1 MASGQGPQV
10 ESRPITSNPRVHSE
24 PRGFPRQKCQL
35 LGHSSTVTA
44 RHTPSADESA
54 PRVSVNTSSPH
65 QGSSKA
71 SRRWRLVT
79 ATPPAQTSLVPPA
92 LGIVICFCPACLP
105 KMPPARGQHHGSAQK
120 PPSADTFGHSR
131 ATRQETV
138 VVGGCSPSPQQ
149 SHSSSRPSIIPGLIS
164 FSTALISLAFV
175 VKQNC
180 YQ

>member
-1 MASGQGPQV
+1 MAVPPAAQLCHGIWSRAPG

-120 PPSADTFGHSR
+120 PPLLTLLDTVEPHVRKQLLWVDALHHPNR
-131 ATRQETV
+131 ATHQTAHR
-138 VVGGCSPSPQQ
+138 
-149 SHSSSRPSIIPGLIS
+149 SS
-164 FSTALISLAFV
+164 
-175 VKQNC
+175 QD
-180 YQ
+180 